1 VRRRGRVGRSILR
14 RVMTSTREGS
24 SADAIGAVEPSP
36 RGARVRSGHG
46 SVLFRGHGRPAE
58 E

>member
-1 VRRRGRVGRSILR
+1 VFDVEADAVTAARVRRRGRVGRSILR

-36 RGARVRSGHG
+36 RGA
-46 SVLFRGHGRPAE
+46 
-58 E
+58 